1 MSIRWNSVPARG
13 QGIDDGGVVAHVGG
27 YFALVV
33 GIDDGP
39 RTIGREWPA
48 TPGISG
54 RYGVV
59 FHTCDR
65 LTVLR
70 DEAPFNRGSLRKG
83 IAGAVAK
90 VMIPRH

>member
-1 MSIRWNSVPARG
+1 MMVVSSLTSVA
-13 QGIDDGGVVAHVGG
+13 IS
-27 YFALVV
+27 LWLWELMT
-33 GIDDGP
+33 GP

-70 DEAPFNRGSLRKG
+70 DEVPFNRGSLRKG